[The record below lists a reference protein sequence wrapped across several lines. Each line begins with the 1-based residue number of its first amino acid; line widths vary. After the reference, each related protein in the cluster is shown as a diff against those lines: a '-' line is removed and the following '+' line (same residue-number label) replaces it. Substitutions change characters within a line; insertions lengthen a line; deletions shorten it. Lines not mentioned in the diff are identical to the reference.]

1 MTRRPRPLAALLA
14 LFALVFAQLA
24 VSAHACE
31 FLASPAQGE
40 VIAHHEG
47 CHEMVPADQ
56 APATDNVCFEHC
68 QYGDAS
74 VDSSP
79 PVPAAVDSSGPVFRI
94 VPVAHASADL
104 RPAWRLAPAAA
115 PPPPAI
121 LFGVL
126 RI

>member
-1 MTRRPRPLAALLA
+1 MTRRPRVLAALLA
-14 LFALVFAQLA
+14 AFALVFAQLA

-31 FLASPAQGE
+31 LRESPARGE
-40 VIAHHEG
+40 VTAHNEG
-47 CHEMVPADQ
+47 CHEMAPAEE

-74 VDSSP
+74 VDNSP
-79 PVPAAVDSSGPVFRI
+79 PAPPAVDSAGPVLRLAQ
-94 VPVAHASADL
+94 VAPASAGL